1 MSEETAAAI
10 LTEIYFRHVPA
21 AGTKLVGAPS
31 KEDISFD
38 AADTIGKLYGYFLG
52 KLTLYKEWGVRGGS

>member
-21 AGTKLVGAPS
+21 AGTKLAGAPS
-31 KEDISFD
+31 NEDISFD
-38 AADTIGKLYGYFLG
+38 AADKIGKLYGHFLG
-52 KLTLYKEWGVRGGS
+52 KLTLYKEWGIRDGG